1 MKYTYQLHKA
11 EKPMHAL
18 YSREELERLTTL
30 QLRDICRIEKIVI
43 GVAYKLDRK
52 YMIDTI
58 LKYRGQEQ
66 FEYIDFYSEDWNREV
81 FHKLKKHLHCI
92 KAEKQFQIPVRIAA
106 YLDNDMTIDDQ
117 YIVVSDKKYGGNV
130 LLLDEQNN
138 VCGIWNM
145 VQENNQSYIINNHRM
160 MQADLQEAMYK
171 NYSIG
176 FLEEAASRAFYR
188 YYYGLGKLQPIQYP
202 CYTKTIAELLISRT
216 KEISTTLVID
226 FGTSNTAL
234 GAYMD
239 ERQYAEHTK
248 RELQKRGIELAAID
262 KVKFETTNEKG
273 EKIFLE
279 TVPTVIGVKSCA
291 DPEHITY
298 RYGYDA
304 VYTASRDSFG
314 GRASVFYEIK
324 KWINSYEKIEEVYDE
339 KGNIAFVPRKEIIRQ
354 YFLYIIKAAEQRHK
368 CKYKKLHITS
378 PVRQKQQF
386 LAMYEEILGEDYDI
400 LTATALDEGV
410 AVLYNSILNQIK
422 KKHFQEGE
430 TYKALVI
437 DCGGGTTD
445 VTSCAYDIEDN
456 QITYRLHLKTIYA
469 NGDIHFGGNNM
480 TYRIMQYLKILLSAY
495 YKKETIPKISDLIQ
509 PDIAQVYGFVDEFGK
524 NALYDA
530 LESRYAACEAVLPTQ
545 FAAYRERDTESYN
558 KVRSNF
564 YFLWNLAESIKLD
577 FYQRTGITRTV
588 FHQQGIKKNWND
600 TKIIAEQTW
609 KLNIAFKNNTLQLI
623 TDLPEIAV
631 NKEEIDLLLKG
642 DIYHIVKKFIE
653 PLYEEDALQEYHFL
667 KLTGQ
672 TSKIDLFREALKEY
686 VPGKMIETARSNK
699 STQHYKLSCV
709 EGAIA
714 YENAKKIGLIAPVLT
729 DESPITPYQL
739 TAFTYN
745 GTEVVMISSFERITK
760 AYGFVSKNMDT
771 ETIDLILKNQE
782 GVILHIYKLTVKAEA
797 FTETTYE
804 QTSTEYAG
812 KILQDDIDNILDD
825 EMKLFTFSYGDK
837 WGFYTLP
844 IARRDG
850 RLFIGEKKYF
860 PFESDEWESG
870 FFDGT
875 K

>member
-1 MKYTYQLHKA
+1 
-11 EKPMHAL
+11 
-18 YSREELERLTTL
+18 
-30 QLRDICRIEKIVI
+30 
-43 GVAYKLDRK
+43 
-52 YMIDTI
+52 
-58 LKYRGQEQ
+58 
-66 FEYIDFYSEDWNREV
+66 
-81 FHKLKKHLHCI
+81 
-92 KAEKQFQIPVRIAA
+92 
-106 YLDNDMTIDDQ
+106 
-117 YIVVSDKKYGGNV
+117 
-130 LLLDEQNN
+130 
-138 VCGIWNM
+138 
-145 VQENNQSYIINNHRM
+145 
-160 MQADLQEAMYK
+160 
-171 NYSIG
+171 
-176 FLEEAASRAFYR
+176 
-188 YYYGLGKLQPIQYP
+188 
-202 CYTKTIAELLISRT
+202 
-216 KEISTTLVID
+216 
-226 FGTSNTAL
+226 
-234 GAYMD
+234 
-239 ERQYAEHTK
+239 
-248 RELQKRGIELAAID
+248 
-262 KVKFETTNEKG
+262 
-273 EKIFLE
+273 
-279 TVPTVIGVKSCA
+279 
-291 DPEHITY
+291 
-298 RYGYDA
+298 
-304 VYTASRDSFG
+304 
-314 GRASVFYEIK
+314 
-324 KWINSYEKIEEVYDE
+324 
-339 KGNIAFVPRKEIIRQ
+339 
-354 YFLYIIKAAEQRHK
+354 
-368 CKYKKLHITS
+368 
-378 PVRQKQQF
+378 
-386 LAMYEEILGEDYDI
+386 
-400 LTATALDEGV
+400 
-410 AVLYNSILNQIK
+410 
-422 KKHFQEGE
+422 
-430 TYKALVI
+430 
-437 DCGGGTTD
+437 
-445 VTSCAYDIEDN
+445 
-456 QITYRLHLKTIYA
+456 
-469 NGDIHFGGNNM
+469 M

-530 LESRYAACEAVLPTQ
+530 LESRYAACEAVLPTR